1 MFITPTQSQNHTKVH
16 VVIFTFW
23 KSLSCLLSVLS
34 QTLSLY
40 FPHYSKLEKNRGN
53 FTYFHV
59 LEAEVAEAELAGR
72 WDCWGWLGWAG
83 PEDSA
88 GPGGCA
94 AEPWGSAFLSRVLKR
109 GCWVLQWET
118 KEANE
123 VRQAF
128 DKGQEVARDGSSASS
143 HDSRLWFLQF
153 LLGFK
158 ITA

>member
-94 AEPWGSAFLSRVLKR
+94 AEPWGSAFLSRVLKKPKR
-109 GCWVLQWET
+109 QMKSGRHLIKGKRWPET
-118 KEANE
+118 
-123 VRQAF
+123 VPLPPHMTQ
-128 DKGQEVARDGSSASS
+128 GYGSCS
-143 HDSRLWFLQF
+143 FC
-153 LLGFK
+153 
-158 ITA
+158 